1 MPISQEKFDL
11 KTLFYNQAAYERI
24 DSVGKTSSA
33 VGFVEF
39 EKSLFGAGENH
50 FFKAGQITS
59 GKLRTF

>member
-39 EKSLFGAGENH
+39 EKSLFGAG
-50 FFKAGQITS
+50 
-59 GKLRTF
+59 